1 MSEAEIAEQVLCCLE
16 QTAAAEPHA
25 AVGTLKNLIVYFHG
39 SRAAH
44 SCAIDEARSSTFMA
58 ICEYA
63 KALHRGQPA
72 DRLRPMAIEAA
83 EKWRSLAE

>member
-16 QTAAAEPHA
+16 QAAEAEPQA
-25 AVGTLKNLIVYFHG
+25 AVGALKHLIVYFHG
-39 SRAAH
+39 SRQAH
-44 SCAIDEARSSTFMA
+44 SCAVDEARSSTFMA

-63 KALHRGQPA
+63 KALNRGQPA

-83 EKWRSLAE
+83 EKWRALAQ